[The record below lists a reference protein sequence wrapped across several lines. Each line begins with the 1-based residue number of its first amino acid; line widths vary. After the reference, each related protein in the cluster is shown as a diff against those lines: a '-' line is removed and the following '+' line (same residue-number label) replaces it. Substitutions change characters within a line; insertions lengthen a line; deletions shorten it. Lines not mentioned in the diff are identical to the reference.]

1 MADTKD
7 LRELAAII
15 RDETGD
21 AQNTANRV
29 GTLLML
35 LAERAETGGES
46 TPGPGKAGLPVISL
60 EELNASPTDKTSL
73 MALMTDPTKVVQ
85 VVTDSKGVNVGVLL
99 QYSDNMRHVLTQQL
113 YSHFSPPTGESQKLG
128 THNHNR
134 VICMERSISYKTILP
149 ILTAQGVSQTED
161 FLKTVLSLSPA
172 AYHIAPEGNG
182 RYYAMGYWTPWRDLA
197 GEIASGTGSGAD
209 GWRELLTLA

>member
-7 LRELAAII
+7 LHELAAII

-35 LAERAETGGES
+35 LAERAEAGGES
-46 TPGPGKAGLPVISL
+46 TPGHGKAGLPVVSL
-60 EELNASPTDKTSL
+60 EELNTSPTDKKTL
-73 MALMTDPTKVVQ
+73 IALMTDPTKVVQ
-85 VVTDSKGVNVGVLL
+85 IVTDLAGVNVGVLL

-128 THNHNR
+128 PHNHNR
-134 VICMERSISYKTILP
+134 VICLERAISYKTLLP
-149 ILTAQGVSQTED
+149 ILTAQGVSTTED
-161 FLKTVLSLSPA
+161 FLKTELQLTPA
-172 AYHIAPEGNG
+172 AYHIASEGNG
-182 RYYAMGYWTPWRDLA
+182 MYYAMGYWTPWRDLA
-197 GEIASGTGSGAD
+197 GEIASGTGGGTD